1 MSRPASAA
9 AAAKRPARKS
19 AERQISAKTP
29 KVRVVAAEA
38 SLTVW
43 QAARSLLK
51 QELKQFQKHLSKC
64 AKRWQKKPD
73 HLHQTRI
80 SARRLQQHLEL
91 FGPLLGKN
99 RSLRWLRKQLKS
111 LLKASSPARDLD
123 VLLHHSAAEKTSS
136 AVCRQWRQQRRS
148 LQKPIGKIEQR
159 LSRQDG
165 LKQHRRALLKAIS
178 QSASRES
185 HPALANAPASTW
197 AVEQAT
203 VRLAELQT
211 ALPTSS
217 SSKALH
223 RFRLLVKQHRY
234 QAELLLQLS
243 DDPIIQRL
251 VQCLLQ
257 VQKQL
262 GRLQDAVVA
271 ARSLKK
277 AADGQKKSAGKK
289 KSRQTA
295 SERTAGIA
303 AQSTRLLTWL
313 QSRIAPQLNSLARRL
328 RTASGRRR

>member
-1 MSRPASAA
+1 MSRSASAA
-9 AAAKRPARKS
+9 AAAKRPAKKS
-19 AERQISAKTP
+19 AERRTSAKMP
-29 KVRVVAAEA
+29 KVQAVAADA
-38 SLTVW
+38 ALTVW

-51 QELKQFQKHLSKC
+51 QELKQFEKHLLKC
-64 AKRWQKKPD
+64 IDRWRKKPD

-91 FGPLLGKN
+91 LGPLLGKD
-99 RSLRWLRKQLKS
+99 RSLRWLRKHLKS

-123 VLLHHSAAEKTSS
+123 VLLHHAAAKKTSAA
-136 AVCRQWRQQRRS
+136 VCQQWQQQRCR
-148 LQKPIGKIEQR
+148 LQKPLREIQQR
-159 LSRQDG
+159 LSRPDG

-178 QSASRES
+178 RSACRES
-185 HPALANAPASTW
+185 SAALANSSASGW

-211 ALPTSS
+211 ALPASS
-217 SSKALH
+217 SSKSLH

-243 DDPIIQRL
+243 GHPIIQRL

-277 AADGQKKSAGKK
+277 VTDNQKKSAGKK
-289 KSRQTA
+289 KSLAKASQSTA
-295 SERTAGIA
+295 EIA
-303 AQSTRLLTWL
+303 AESSRLLTWL
-313 QSRIAPQLNSLARRL
+313 QSDIAPQLNSLARRL
-328 RTASGRRR
+328 QTPSGRRR